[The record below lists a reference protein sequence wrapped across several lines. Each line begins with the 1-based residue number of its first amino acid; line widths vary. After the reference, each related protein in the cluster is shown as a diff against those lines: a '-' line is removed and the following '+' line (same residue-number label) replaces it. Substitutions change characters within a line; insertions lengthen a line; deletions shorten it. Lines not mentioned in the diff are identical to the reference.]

1 MRKHVILKYKGFHI
15 NLGDRNNMEQ
25 FSNNRAAFSQVFLQG
40 TYDSLL
46 KKLKAGDSVI
56 DAGANI
62 GMFTLQAA
70 RIVGPSGMV
79 IAVEPQP
86 DNIEFLKENIR
97 LNSLTNVKVITRALY
112 FENDL
117 AVSFAGK
124 GVGGHLSKSGSITVE
139 TISLKTVVSLLS
151 GKDFLIKM
159 DIEGGEEFIFARD
172 QDLSY
177 LKGLKGIAYEIHS
190 TKGMILLNARF
201 NEIGLKPSPVYLER
215 DFAKKVII
223 AFIKHPILVIRLYR
237 SFLLRL
243 SLRILKKRNPPVDS
257 DHGFEPGMQYA
268 FRE

>member
-1 MRKHVILKYKGFHI
+1 MRKQVILKYKGFHV
-15 NLGDRNNMEQ
+15 NLGDRSNMEQ
-25 FSNNRAAFSQVFLQG
+25 FSSNRAAFSQVFLQG

-70 RIVGPSGMV
+70 RIVGPSGIV

-97 LNSLTNVKVITRALY
+97 LNCLTNVKVITRALY

-201 NEIGLKPSPVYLER
+201 NEIGLKPSPVYIER
-215 DFAKKVII
+215 DFAKKIII
-223 AFIKHPILVIRLYR
+223 AFIIHPILVIRLYR

-243 SLRILKKRNPPVDS
+243 SLRILKKRNPLVDS
-257 DHGFEPGMQYA
+257 DDGFEPGMQYA

>member
-1 MRKHVILKYKGFHI
+1 M
-15 NLGDRNNMEQ
+15 
-25 FSNNRAAFSQVFLQG
+25 
-40 TYDSLL
+40 
-46 KKLKAGDSVI
+46 
-56 DAGANI
+56 
-62 GMFTLQAA
+62 
-70 RIVGPSGMV
+70 
-79 IAVEPQP
+79 
-86 DNIEFLKENIR
+86 
-97 LNSLTNVKVITRALY
+97 KVITRALY

-177 LKGLKGIAYEIHS
+177 LKGLKGMAYEVHS
-190 TKGMILLNARF
+190 AKGMILLNARL
-201 NEIGLKPSPVYLER
+201 NDIGLRPSPVYLER
-215 DFAKKVII
+215 DFEKKIII
-223 AFIKHPILVIRLYR
+223 AFIIHPILVIRLYR